1 MRETR
6 FIRWMKRVV
15 EEESE
20 KMHFIGRMKRVVEEE
35 SERNAFHKVDETH
48 CGR

>member
-1 MRETR
+1 
-6 FIRWMKRVV
+6 MKRVV